1 MNTFEWLVP
10 SARHILPPPKSPM
23 GFPGGAGVKNPPANT
38 GDARDM
44 GLMPES
50 GRYPGVGN
58 GHLENCLEN
67 SMDGGA
73 WQAAIHGV
81 TKS

>member
-1 MNTFEWLVP
+1 M
-10 SARHILPPPKSPM
+10 
-23 GFPGGAGVKNPPANT
+23 VKNPPANT

-44 GLMPES
+44 GLRPES

-58 GHLENCLEN
+58 GHLENCLEI
-67 SMDGGA
+67 SVDGGA